1 MKRNSKLLRTL
12 SVLAVIALVCLGL
25 ALHTGTGTPSA
36 WGIYDIAAICPLGA
50 AEAALASKT
59 VVPPMLIALAI
70 GIALVILFMLIVYR
84 LPGVIASVA
93 LLLYTALFLVVVSVA
108 KLNLSLP
115 GIAGVI
121 LTLGMA
127 VDANVITFEQI
138 KEQIRSGKTIRA
150 AIDTGYKNAMSA
162 IIDSNVTTIIA
173 AVVLWRL
180 GTGSTVGFA
189 KTLFIGVVLSMIVML
204 FASQIMMKA
213 LVGVKAVNP
222 ALYGVKK

>member
-1 MKRNSKLLRTL
+1 
-12 SVLAVIALVCLGL
+12 
-25 ALHTGTGTPSA
+25 
-36 WGIYDIAAICPLGA
+36 
-50 AEAALASKT
+50 
-59 VVPPMLIALAI
+59 
-70 GIALVILFMLIVYR
+70 
-84 LPGVIASVA
+84 
-93 LLLYTALFLVVVSVA
+93 
-108 KLNLSLP
+108 
-115 GIAGVI
+115 
-121 LTLGMA
+121 MA

-138 KEQIRSGKTIRA
+138 KEQIRGGKTIRA

-222 ALYGVKK
+222 ALYGVKKQKEEK